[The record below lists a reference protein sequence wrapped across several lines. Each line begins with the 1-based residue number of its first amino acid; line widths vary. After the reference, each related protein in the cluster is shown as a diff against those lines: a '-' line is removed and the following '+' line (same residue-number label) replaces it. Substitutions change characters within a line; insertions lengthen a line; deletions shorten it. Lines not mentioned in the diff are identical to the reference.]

1 MQTTT
6 ISNNGRITIPA
17 TIRRKYGWNDG
28 STGVIA
34 PFPGGFVFSLSEMTA
49 KKNARSNGL
58 RVPPLEWSAPEPTRL
73 GAFRVPAKDW
83 RELANE

>member
-28 STGVIA
+28 ARGVIA
-34 PFPGGFVFSLSEMTA
+34 PFPGGFVFSLSEVAA
-49 KKNARSNGL
+49 KKAAG
-58 RVPPLEWSAPEPTRL
+58 WSAPEPTRL